1 MLLHPRVRTA
11 RLVLLIASVLC
22 CACGLLATAAPPAH
36 ALDATALRAT
46 LSREMLRGGF
56 PFAGAY
62 VRDLDTG
69 TALYAHKE
77 DVARP
82 PASVEK
88 LYTTSTTLLRF
99 GAATRFHTQVV
110 ATGALDSQGVWRGDL
125 YLRGAGDPTLG
136 QAQIVT
142 LAQTIAAQ
150 SGIHRVAGSVLGDE
164 SVFDSLRGSS
174 RTGYA
179 VDRDIVGVLSGVAV
193 ARGFSRD
200 GSPPTEAA
208 RRLAKALRAAGV
220 AVDGASGAGTAPAEA
235 PEVAG
240 IDSPPVGDLI
250 RFTNVPSDNFD
261 AEMLLKRL
269 GASFGGAG
277 TTQAGVAVVRSQL
290 ATFGVHPRI
299 VDGSGLSRADRTTPR
314 QVVRLLERMSGTE
327 VAHDVPG
334 VAAGRRTDRDDAPP
348 DARHGRAGPLPDED
362 RDAARGQRARRLL
375 PDDRRPQRRV
385 RDAHVDP
392 VHHPRAPR
400 PGPDDRGDRHLRE
413 LGFLVG
419 DHWAGKSTRISAPPS
434 ADSPT
439 AISASCRR
447 ACWATSARPSPEP
460 RRSAAASPST
470 RWNGSKIR
478 SRSASGMPGPS
489 SSTSSRRPAPVHR
502 RASVT
507 RTWPS
512 ARPWR
517 TAFST
522 RLSTSIR
529 RPGSQPRDRRP
540 APRAARR

>member
-1 MLLHPRVRTA
+1 VACVLLLSRVRHA
-11 RLVLLIASVLC
+11 RAAVLLASLA
-22 CACGLLATAAPPAH
+22 ACVAAALATAAPPAQ

-46 LSREMLRGGF
+46 LSREMRRGHF

-69 TALYAHKE
+69 TALYAHQE

-88 LYTTSTTLLRF
+88 LYTTSTALLRF
-99 GAATRFHTQVV
+99 GPQTTFHTQVV
-110 ATGALDSQGVWRGDL
+110 ATGALDSLGVWRGDL

-200 GSPPTEAA
+200 GSPPKEAA

-220 AVDGASGAGTAPAEA
+220 AVDGPSGAGTAPGDA

-240 IDSPPVGDLI
+240 IDSPPVSDII
-250 RFTNVPSDNFD
+250 RLTNVPSDNFD
-261 AEMLLKRL
+261 AEMLLKKL

-314 QVVRLLERMSGTE
+314 QVVRLLERMSGSESGATFQASLP
-327 VAHDVPG
+327 VVGRTGTMRRRMRGTIAQDRCQTKTGTLLAVSALAG
-334 VAAGRRTDRDDAPP
+334 YCQTTAGRNVAF
-348 DARHGRAGPLPDED
+348 AMLM
-362 RDAARGQRARRLL
+362 
-375 PDDRRPQRRV
+375 
-385 RDAHVDP
+385 
-392 VHHPRAPR
+392 
-400 PGPDDRGDRHLRE
+400 
-413 LGFLVG
+413 
-419 DHWAGKSTRISAPPS
+419 STRFITRAHRVQ
-434 ADSPT
+434 DRMT
-439 AISASCRR
+439 EAIASY
-447 ACWATSARPSPEP
+447 
-460 RRSAAASPST
+460 
-470 RWNGSKIR
+470 GS
-478 SRSASGMPGPS
+478 
-489 SSTSSRRPAPVHR
+489 
-502 RASVT
+502 
-507 RTWPS
+507 
-512 ARPWR
+512 
-517 TAFST
+517 
-522 RLSTSIR
+522 
-529 RPGSQPRDRRP
+529 
-540 APRAARR
+540 

>member
-1 MLLHPRVRTA
+1 VLLLPGVRTA
-11 RLVLLIASVLC
+11 RLALLIATLLC
-22 CACGLLATAAPPAH
+22 GACGLLATAAPPAD

-46 LSREMLRGGF
+46 LSREMLRGRF
-56 PFAGAY
+56 PLAGAY

-88 LYTTSTTLLRF
+88 LYTTSTALLRF
-99 GAATRFHTQVV
+99 GPAARFHTQVV
-110 ATGALDSQGVWRGDL
+110 ATGTLDSQGVWRGDL

-150 SGIHRVAGSVLGDE
+150 SGIHRVAGSILGDE

-200 GSPPTEAA
+200 GSPPNEAA

-220 AVDGASGAGTAPAEA
+220 AVEGKSGAGTAPAEA

-277 TTQAGVAVVRSQL
+277 TTQAGVGVVRSQL

-327 VAHDVPG
+327 VATTFQASLPVVGRTGTMRRRMRGTAAQDHCQTKTGTLRAVSALAG
-334 VAAGRRTDRDDAPP
+334 YCQTTAGRNVAFAMLMSTPLITRAHRVQDRMT
-348 DARHGRAGPLPDED
+348 
-362 RDAARGQRARRLL
+362 AA
-375 PDDRRPQRRV
+375 
-385 RDAHVDP
+385 
-392 VHHPRAPR
+392 
-400 PGPDDRGDRHLRE
+400 
-413 LGFLVG
+413 
-419 DHWAGKSTRISAPPS
+419 I
-434 ADSPT
+434 
-439 AISASCRR
+439 
-447 ACWATSARPSPEP
+447 ATY
-460 RRSAAASPST
+460 
-470 RWNGSKIR
+470 GS
-478 SRSASGMPGPS
+478 
-489 SSTSSRRPAPVHR
+489 
-502 RASVT
+502 
-507 RTWPS
+507 
-512 ARPWR
+512 
-517 TAFST
+517 
-522 RLSTSIR
+522 
-529 RPGSQPRDRRP
+529 
-540 APRAARR
+540 